1 MITYSTSSPV
11 MPAFCRAAEMAI
23 PPRSTAGMSLRE
35 PDNLP
40 IGVLA
45 PPTMTDPGIVR
56 LLLSFRPVK
65 IRDRRVHVV
74 PHQIPPRRSRAAVA
88 GRQHRHPHHRLVGKC
103 RTAAR
108 IALDVERGCWSS
120 PVRRGPTRQPIA
132 DLCYSV
138 GHVCGKSCLRHRWS
152 DPMVARR
159 DRQHGC
165 GSRVQPSQPG
175 EDDEMRSSRASVVQ
189 STIFERRPGSR
200 LAAESLPHF
209 AYHNA
214 RSIICIDQSLV
225 YRKGLIMD
233 LQENMRAA
241 NQRTLEWVTSMH
253 ESILDA
259 TKSYVASF
267 AKSAPEP
274 PTWTEPQVASA
285 PDLKQLIE
293 DSYDFQ
299 ARMLEENKKFSLALA
314 DAWAA
319 AAPSKS
325 AE

>member
-1 MITYSTSSPV
+1 LAGV
-11 MPAFCRAAEMAI
+11 GRGVVAA
-23 PPRSTAGMSLRE
+23 
-35 PDNLP
+35 
-40 IGVLA
+40 
-45 PPTMTDPGIVR
+45 
-56 LLLSFRPVK
+56 
-65 IRDRRVHVV
+65 
-74 PHQIPPRRSRAAVA
+74 
-88 GRQHRHPHHRLVGKC
+88 
-103 RTAAR
+103 
-108 IALDVERGCWSS
+108 
-120 PVRRGPTRQPIA
+120 
-132 DLCYSV
+132 
-138 GHVCGKSCLRHRWS
+138 
-152 DPMVARR
+152 
-159 DRQHGC
+159 
-165 GSRVQPSQPG
+165 
-175 EDDEMRSSRASVVQ
+175 
-189 STIFERRPGSR
+189 
-200 LAAESLPHF
+200 HF

-214 RSIICIDQSLV
+214 RSIIRIDQSLV
-225 YRKGLIMD
+225 YWKGLIMD

-274 PTWTEPQVASA
+274 PTWTGPQVASP

-325 AE
+325 AEQQPEQ